1 MTNDG
6 SHRRAGQRVGDGEPC
21 SLEAVV
27 CGREVRCCVRSLFVT
42 DVAGE
47 LGWWDSVG
55 GERETGGDVVGCEVS
70 DWSNGTDSTHL
81 V

>member
-6 SHRRAGQRVGDGEPC
+6 SHRRAVQRVGDGEPC
-21 SLEAVV
+21 SLKAVV
-27 CGREVRCCVRSLFVT
+27 SWKRNCRAC

-47 LGWWDSVG
+47 LGVDSNSVG
-55 GERETGGDVVGCEVS
+55 GEGETGGDVVGCDVG
-70 DWSNGTDSTHL
+70 DCSNGTDSIHL